1 MEILSKNVAETNKE
15 AGKLANKLVPL
26 GSKATVIGL
35 YGNLGSGKTTFVQ
48 GLARALGISEIVTSP
63 TFVIEKIYKLPTDS
77 QFDHLIHIDCYRL
90 EKESELEV
98 LGFNNILN
106 NPRNLIVI
114 EWPEKV
120 KEIMPAD
127 HRQIHFEFVDGQTRQ
142 INILEL

>member
-120 KEIMPAD
+120 KEIM
-127 HRQIHFEFVDGQTRQ
+127 
-142 INILEL
+142 